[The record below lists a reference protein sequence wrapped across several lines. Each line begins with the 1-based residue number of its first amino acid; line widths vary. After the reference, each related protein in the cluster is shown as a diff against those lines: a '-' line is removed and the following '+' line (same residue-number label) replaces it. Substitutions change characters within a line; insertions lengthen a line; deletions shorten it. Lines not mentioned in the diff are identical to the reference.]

1 MARIEIQE
9 AALAQGQPTGDM
21 YFRLGMMYATGR
33 SVEAD
38 LVSAHKWLN
47 ISAAKG
53 HPGAA
58 DYRRE
63 LAAEM
68 SPAEI
73 AEAQRAAREWLQL
86 H

>member
-1 MARIEIQE
+1 MARNEMQE
-9 AALAQGQPTGDM
+9 VALAEGPVNSDM

-33 SVEAD
+33 AVEPD
-38 LVSAHKWLN
+38 LVVAHKWFN

-58 DYRRE
+58 RYRAE
-63 LAAEM
+63 LAGEM
-68 SPAEI
+68 TPAEI
-73 AEAQRAAREWLQL
+73 AEALRAAREWLQV